1 MQLKEFLD
9 ESSFIHLISSTQPNR
24 GASLKQLELC
34 RLSKP
39 AVTVR
44 VEPDTSSTA
53 PLLDYQTN
61 VLSKDNINPC
71 CQSVVRNDINQLS
84 RCWVILCRYSQF
96 KEIKCLVDD
105 GS

>member
-44 VEPDTSSTA
+44 VEPDICSTK
-53 PLLDYQTN
+53 PLLHAAITLPDLCGLFNPVAQVRVEPTSTN
-61 VLSKDNINPC
+61 PTAS
-71 CQSVVRNDINQLS
+71 S
-84 RCWVILCRYSQF
+84 RCHQTS
-96 KEIKCLVDD
+96 
-105 GS
+105 